1 MLLWLMAVGFKTTLT
16 QTEGSEM
23 FLVLFQN
30 FMVFVLGVV
39 TQRNEDERS
48 VQHFVLLFL
57 V

>member
-16 QTEGSEM
+16 QTVGSEM

-30 FMVFVLGVV
+30 FMVFVPGVV

>member
-23 FLVLFQN
+23 YLVLFQN
-30 FMVFVLGVV
+30 FMVFVPGVV

>member
-23 FLVLFQN
+23 FLMLFQN
-30 FMVFVLGVV
+30 FMVFVSGVV

>member
-1 MLLWLMAVGFKTTLT
+1 MLHWLMAVGFKTTLT

-30 FMVFVLGVV
+30 FMVFVPGVV

>member
-30 FMVFVLGVV
+30 FMVFVPGVV